1 MSRRESHEE
10 GELYLQMVSCGV
22 QLIDPK
28 LTNNRGIILASLRMS
43 YDDMAKAVEKM

>member
-1 MSRRESHEE
+1 MSRQESHEE

-28 LTNNRGIILASLRMS
+28 LSINRGTILARLRMN
-43 YDDMAKAVEKM
+43 YDDMAKDVEKM